1 MNLHHKR
8 ITRFDIEGTI
18 YDEAHVD
25 RLRKEYLAL
34 VVLQMKSEGYVPRSD
49 IDQDFTF
56 SFAGPKKGY
65 TFRLSV
71 YGVYV
76 GKKTAQT
83 IDSVY
88 GYKPHYSSRPK
99 QKADQKKIN
108 GTT

>member
-8 ITRFDIEGTI
+8 ITRFNIEGTI

-34 VVLQMKSEGYVPRSD
+34 LVLQMKSDGYVPRAD
-49 IDQDFTF
+49 IDQDFTL
-56 SFAGPKKGY
+56 SYSGPRMGY
-65 TFRLSV
+65 NFKLSV
-71 YGVYV
+71 YGVYI
-76 GKKTAQT
+76 GKRAAQT

-88 GYKPHYSSRPK
+88 GYKPHYSRK
-99 QKADQKKIN
+99 VKAPSEKKTT

>member
-34 VVLQMKSEGYVPRSD
+34 VVLQMKSEGYIPRSD
-49 IDQDFTF
+49 IDLDFTL
-56 SFAGPKKGY
+56 SYSGPRNGY

-76 GKKTAQT
+76 GKRSAQLL
-83 IDSVY
+83 DSAY
-88 GYKPHYSSRPK
+88 GYKPQYSN
-99 QKADQKKIN
+99 KAKAKAAQKKTT